1 MGSGYPPKKMTSF
14 MNSPL
19 STGDVS
25 PCAVLSQPTNAES
38 QIFDYLGNCAQTTY
52 TIRLVTKMAMIM
64 TIVAIMTLEIV
75 HILHTH
81 TTIIMTFEVLMFLD
95 GIMITQSFYREQFP
109 ALMSSQVAR
118 PCA

>member
-1 MGSGYPPKKMTSF
+1 MTSF

-38 QIFDYLGNCAQTTY
+38 QIFDYLGNCAQSTDAHNQGGD
-52 TIRLVTKMAMIM
+52 KMAMMFLMIM
-64 TIVAIMTLEIV
+64 SHDHSCDYDIGNCAHV
-75 HILHTH
+75 
-81 TTIIMTFEVLMFLD
+81 TIIMTGEVLMFLD
-95 GIMITQSFYREQFP
+95 GIMMTQSFYREQFP